1 MSIKKKNPQLEQ
13 ELLHIFKNNPTK
25 LFNHKQIRARLE
37 SPVDSQ
43 EIIKALNSMAQREL
57 IGELERGKYHF
68 IHQMSKIEGY
78 IDITAKGAGFLV
90 SELEGEEDVFIAP
103 RDLNRA
109 FHGDLVMVQ
118 LFARKK
124 GKRLEGEVIEIIE
137 RARQRFVGVLDRLG
151 DYAFF
156 LPDDRRMYVDIFIP
170 AENIGEAQDG
180 DKVIVEI
187 TDWPEK
193 AKNPFGK
200 VTQVL
205 GKPGEHNT
213 EMHAIVAEFGFDTA
227 FPPQVEAQ
235 AEDIPDKISPKEI
248 AKRRDMRKVTTF
260 TIDPA
265 DAKDFDDAISFEKL
279 DNGLMEIGVHIADV
293 SHYVRHG
300 TALDDEAFDR
310 ATSVYLV
317 DRTIPMLPEKLS
329 NGVCSLRPHEEKL
342 TFSAIFHLDME
353 GNVSKEW
360 FGKTVIYSDRR
371 FTYEEAQE
379 ILEKGEGEYA
389 EELTTLNTI
398 AKALKEQRFK
408 KGAISFETEEVK
420 FILDEEGRPIDLY
433 KKVRK
438 DAHKLV
444 EEFMLLA
451 NRKVAEFGY
460 NQGSKGKD
468 EKESRKSHPFVYR
481 VHDSPNEEK
490 IVEFSK
496 FIKRFGYEIK
506 TGSEKQIANSFNHL
520 LEEVEGRP
528 EQNILQSMAIRTM
541 AKAIY
546 TTKKSGHYGLAFE
559 HYSHFTSP
567 IRRYPDLMAHRL
579 LEYYLNKEKLPK
591 YMDVAFLEKQ
601 CKHSSEM
608 EQKAAEAER
617 ASVKYKQAEYLAQFK
632 GRVFAG
638 VISGV
643 TEWGIYVE
651 LIENKCEG
659 MIRLNSMFDDFYE
672 FDEKERAVVGKRHK
686 KRYRIG
692 DMVKIQVKKTDPVK
706 RHIDFVFVNR

>member
-1 MSIKKKNPQLEQ
+1 MSKKNANPELEQ
-13 ELLHIFKNNPTK
+13 AILRLFKNNPTK
-25 LFNHKQIRARLE
+25 LFNHKQIRSRLE
-37 SPVDSQ
+37 DPQDTQ
-43 EIIKALNSMAQREL
+43 DIIVALNSLLAKDL
-57 IGELERGKYHF
+57 IGELERGKYHYV
-68 IHQMSKIEGY
+68 HQMSRIEGY
-78 IDITAKGAGFLV
+78 IEITAKGAGFLV
-90 SELEGEEDVFIAP
+90 SEQEGEEDVYIAP
-103 RDLNRA
+103 RDLNHA

-124 GKRLEGEVIEIIE
+124 GKRMEGEVMEILE
-137 RARQRFVGVLDRLG
+137 RSRRKFVGTLDRMG

-156 LPDDRRMYVDIFIP
+156 LPDDRRLYVDIFIP
-170 AENIGEAQDG
+170 AENLNGAKDGE
-180 DKVIVEI
+180 KVIVEI

-200 VTQVL
+200 VAQVL
-205 GKPGEHNT
+205 GKPGEHDT
-213 EMHAIVAEFGFDTA
+213 EMHAIIAEFGFQVA
-227 FPPQVEAQ
+227 FPPEVEAM
-235 AEDIPDKISPKEI
+235 ASEIPDTPSKEEI
-248 AKRRDMRKVTTF
+248 AKRRDMRKTLTF

-265 DAKDFDDAISFEKL
+265 DAKDFDDAISFKKL
-279 DNGLMEIGVHIADV
+279 EDDLYEVGVHIADV
-293 SHYVRHG
+293 SHYVKHG
-300 TALDDEAFDR
+300 TVLDDEAFER

-342 TFSAIFHLDME
+342 TFSAIFHLNSAGQVQD
-353 GNVSKEW
+353 EW

-371 FTYEEAQE
+371 FSYEEAQE
-379 ILEKGEGEYA
+379 VLETGKGDHA
-389 EELTTLNTI
+389 EELIMLNTM

-408 KGAISFETEEVK
+408 NGAISFETEEVK
-420 FILDEEGRPIDLY
+420 FRLDDKGVPIELY

-460 NQGSKGKD
+460 KQNEGRDRKD
-468 EKESRKSHPFVYR
+468 KAGFKPFVYR

-490 IVEFSK
+490 IIEFSK
-496 FIKRFGYEIK
+496 FIKRWGYEIK
-506 TGSEKQIANSFNHL
+506 TGSEKQIASSFNQL
-520 LEEVEGRP
+520 LDDVEGKP

-541 AKAIY
+541 AKALY
-546 TTKKSGHYGLAFE
+546 TTKKAGHYGLAFD

-579 LEYYLNKEKLPK
+579 LELYLNKSKLPK
-591 YMDVAFLEKQ
+591 YMDQAFLEQQ

-617 ASVKYKQAEYLAQFK
+617 ASVKYKQAEYLSQFK
-632 GRVFAG
+632 GRVFEG

-659 MIRLNSMFDDFYE
+659 MIRLNTMHDDFYE
-672 FDEKERAVVGKRHK
+672 FDEEQRAVVGKRYK

-706 RHIDFVFVNR
+706 RHIDFIFVNR